1 MVAAASVHQRGCGK
15 KDVPYGAPGQEQR
28 RGSLEEPLGAGSP
41 LKPSSFHASDAAPG
55 LHSLWLPLAHSLPL
69 VPICHLT
76 LDLEHS
82 LLTLPP

>member
-1 MVAAASVHQRGCGK
+1 MAGASVHQRGCRI
-15 KDVPYGAPGQEQR
+15 KDSGYGAPVQEQTR
-28 RGSLEEPLGAGSP
+28 RSLEEPLGAGSP